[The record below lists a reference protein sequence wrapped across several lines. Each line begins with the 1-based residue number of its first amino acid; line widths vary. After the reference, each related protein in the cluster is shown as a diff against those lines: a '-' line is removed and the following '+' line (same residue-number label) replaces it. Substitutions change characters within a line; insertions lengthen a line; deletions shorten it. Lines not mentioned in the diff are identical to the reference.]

1 MEERIKILLVEDD
14 EVDRMAVSR
23 AFKSAGISV
32 EITPAVDY
40 QSAIDALLQRLLPE
54 NVNGEGAGRAFAS
67 ATLREP
73 NFDCVLLDY
82 RLPDGDALSLVQTVR
97 GTGIKVPL
105 VVLTGQGDEQIAV
118 ELMKAGASDYLPKS
132 KLSPETL
139 SRSVRNAVRIY
150 RAEKEAALAQE
161 RLRDSEERYR
171 LVLEGSNDGIW
182 DWDLTTHA
190 IYCNDRLY
198 EITGLSA
205 DEVTVTYD
213 LVCELLH
220 PDDRRRI
227 SQAVAA
233 HFDENVELDV
243 EFRLLHRC
251 GEYRHCIARGKAW
264 RDAQGRP
271 FRMSGTLSDI
281 TDRKQA
287 EESLRFL
294 ADASVLL
301 STSLDYEKTLES
313 LAQLTVPFLAD
324 LCVVDIVENG
334 VVRRMG
340 IAHADPNREE
350 QVRKLQYHYPFD
362 LNSTHPAIK
371 VMRTGVAALAPEID
385 DQELVAATR
394 DAEHLQIVRE
404 MGFQSYMIVPLL
416 VRGRV
421 LGTISFVSTQPSR
434 RYRSA
439 DMALAEELAR
449 RAALSIENG
458 QLYQETQETSE
469 NLRQA
474 ILILG
479 EQQQQLRTLQQL
491 TNLLNQRLTDLPG
504 LLREMVKAVAKA
516 IPVAQFCFI
525 MLNNPQCQGLV
536 LTVMAGIKTEKLRLE
551 KAFSPEE
558 GLFYRVFS
566 TGEAQLIQCPEGE
579 ELHSPEVPAAIYAV
593 AIESVQAGR
602 LGVLAIGNWEDRDA
616 FDEEDRNLLVAV
628 GEQAAIAIDN
638 ARMIKALEE
647 QEKRL
652 EDQNDMLAQKNQ
664 ELEHQ
669 RQQLQLNNLQLLEAA
684 RLKSQFLATMS
695 HELRTPMNAVIG
707 FSQLLLRQRQHPLT
721 PEQTD
726 MMERILNNGKHLLAL
741 INEILDLSKIEA
753 GRLELK
759 LEAFD
764 LIALVRATASELR
777 SLADEK
783 HLTLTIIDNVQS
795 ANVINDSVRLRQ
807 ILVNLLSNAIKFTQK
822 GTVEVTI
829 TEISS
834 DRLALTVKD
843 TGIGIAKEELEH
855 IFEEFRQIDQ
865 TITRRYPGTGLG
877 LAITKSLV
885 ELMQGTIEVESQL
898 GQGSTFRIELP
909 RTIQSLPANRY
920 HISDTHTQREVS
932 SLERPRLASSAKRPR
947 SGRVLY

>member
-23 AFKSAGISV
+23 VFKSAGISV
-32 EITPAVDY
+32 EITPAVDCR
-40 QSAIDALLQRLLPE
+40 SAIDALLQRFLLG
-54 NVNGEGAGRAFAS
+54 NGNGHGAGRGHAN
-67 ATLREP
+67 ATRHEP

-82 RLPDGDALSLVQTVR
+82 RLPDGDALSLVQEVR
-97 GTGIKVPL
+97 GVGIKVPL

-132 KLSPETL
+132 KLSAETL

-150 RAEKEAALAQE
+150 RAEKEAAIAQE

-205 DEVTVTYD
+205 DEVTVSYD
-213 LVCELLH
+213 LVCQLLH

-227 SQAVAA
+227 SQAIAA

-243 EFRLLHRC
+243 EFRLLHSC

-264 RDAQGRP
+264 RDVQGRP

-281 TDRKQA
+281 TERKRA

-301 STSLDYEKTLES
+301 SASLDYEKTLES
-313 LAQLTVPFLAD
+313 LARLAVPFFAD
-324 LCVVDIVENG
+324 LCVVDIVEDG

-340 IAHADPNREE
+340 VAHADLNQEE
-350 QVRKLQYHYPFD
+350 QVRKLHDCPFD
-362 LNSTHPAIK
+362 LNSAHPAIK
-371 VMRTGVAALAPEID
+371 VIRTGVAALVSEID
-385 DQELVAATR
+385 DAELVAATR
-394 DAEHLQIVRE
+394 DAEHLQIVQE

-421 LGTISFVSTQPSR
+421 LGTISFVSTQQSR
-434 RYRSA
+434 RYRPA
-439 DMALAEELAR
+439 DLALAEELAR

-458 QLYQETQETSE
+458 QLYRETQETSE

-525 MLNNPQCQGLV
+525 MLNNPQCAGLV
-536 LTVMAGIKTEKLRLE
+536 LTVMAGIGTEKLRLE
-551 KAFSPEE
+551 KAFSPED

-566 TGEAQLIQCPEGE
+566 TGEAQLIQRPEGE
-579 ELHSPEVPAAIYAV
+579 ALHSPEVPAAMYAV
-593 AIESVQAGR
+593 AIESVQSGR
-602 LGVLAIGNWEDRDA
+602 LGVLAIGNWDDQNA

-707 FSQLLLRQRQHPLT
+707 FSQLLLRQRQHPLM
-721 PEQTD
+721 PEQAD

-759 LEAFD
+759 LEAFN
-764 LIALVRATASELR
+764 LMALVRATAGELR

-783 HLTLTIIDNVQS
+783 HLTLNIVDNVKS
-795 ANVINDSVRLRQ
+795 ANVINDSIRLRQ
-807 ILVNLLSNAIKFTQK
+807 ILVNLLSNAIKFTEK
-822 GTVEVTI
+822 GSVEVEVT
-829 TEISS
+829 EISP

-843 TGIGIAKEELEH
+843 TGIGIAQDELEH

-865 TITRRYPGTGLG
+865 TITRRYAGTGLG

-885 ELMQGTIEVESQL
+885 QLMQGSIEVESKL

-909 RTIQSLPANRY
+909 RTVQSLPPTHY
-920 HISDTHTQREVS
+920 HFTDTHTQHGVT
-932 SLERPRLASSAKRPR
+932 SLERPRLASSAKRPG